1 MSVLVAKEVRLLLP
15 AWAAGL
21 LLAFVPLWIMP
32 PVLAIA
38 VFAIGALMV
47 GLSAFGREFG
57 MKTFPLILAQ
67 PLERRSLWRTKT
79 TVLAIAMTSIFLAL
93 WLAAAATGIKD
104 LGHDNL
110 MVTGSVIAMTTF
122 AGGLWTTLLLRQVA
136 SAFWFC
142 VLVPSVIQMIVTACG
157 GSEMVG
163 IASLAVYSIAAFLW
177 ARRYFFRMQEAGWT
191 GGEIS
196 IAGWADR
203 DSTDANSR
211 SFRPFMALCWK
222 EVQLHQFNLFG
233 IGLLFLLH
241 VGVIGLRKLT
251 LDSSVTAARAG
262 LHVFGGIW
270 FIVPLLVAST
280 SIAEER

>member
-32 PVLAIA
+32 PVLA
-38 VFAIGALMV
+38 
-47 GLSAFGREFG
+47 
-57 MKTFPLILAQ
+57 
-67 PLERRSLWRTKT
+67 
-79 TVLAIAMTSIFLAL
+79 
-93 WLAAAATGIKD
+93 
-104 LGHDNL
+104 
-110 MVTGSVIAMTTF
+110 IAMTTF

-177 ARRYFFRMQEAGWT
+177 ARRYFFRMQESGWT

-222 EVQLHQFNLFG
+222 EVQLHQFNLF
-233 IGLLFLLH
+233 
-241 VGVIGLRKLT
+241 
-251 LDSSVTAARAG
+251 
-262 LHVFGGIW
+262 
-270 FIVPLLVAST
+270 
-280 SIAEER
+280 